1 MLTNKLPRLPIPIA
15 YKGRYGFWR
24 LLNIVILG
32 LLVFGAMFTYYFI
45 YQNIYSTIANANA
58 IVSLRSN
65 LNIYDLDLEA
75 YEKAQ
80 AAIAQKKHLEEFPPG
95 IRNIFY
101 YTTTTSTYANT
112 TTKR

>member
-1 MLTNKLPRLPIPIA
+1 MSTNKIIVA

-24 LLNIVILG
+24 LLNIVMFG

-45 YQNIYSTIANANA
+45 YENIYSTMDNASA

-65 LNIYDLDLEA
+65 LNIYDLDIPA
-75 YEKAQ
+75 YEKAR
-80 AAIAQKKHLEEFPPG
+80 AAIAQKKHLEEFPAN

-101 YTTTTSTYANT
+101 YNTNTST
-112 TTKR
+112 